1 MEPDKI
7 WDNDMYGVYIC
18 TFCDLKSFLHYGSV
32 NDLTV
37 LDLSNSRFGK
47 SAMVQNKTKKQKT
60 EDFKIMLINE
70 KESYR
75 VGETTIRQKDY
86 GKKTK

>member
-1 MEPDKI
+1 
-7 WDNDMYGVYIC
+7 
-18 TFCDLKSFLHYGSV
+18 
-32 NDLTV
+32 
-37 LDLSNSRFGK
+37 
-47 SAMVQNKTKKQKT
+47 MVQNKTKKQKT